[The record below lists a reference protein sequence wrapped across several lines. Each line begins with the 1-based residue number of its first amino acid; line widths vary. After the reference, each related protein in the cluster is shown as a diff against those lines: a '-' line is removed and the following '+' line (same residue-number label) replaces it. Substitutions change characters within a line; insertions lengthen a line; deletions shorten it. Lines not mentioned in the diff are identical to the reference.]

1 MLSSPYP
8 VPPLRVYKVAMV
20 LGWMAAMG
28 AGAWVLVS
36 PPESYDAL
44 DLTLTTVWGAFLLGG
59 SLLVASAHAFRKYKI
74 EIPGL
79 VLALGGVVIYDYL
92 SWLQTFT
99 TAPGSGP
106 RALLLILLAAL
117 LVARIR
123 LLMHIDR
130 QARRMASLRDG
141 EIGRASCRERV

>member
-8 VPPLRVYKVAMV
+8 VPPLRVYKVAMLV
-20 LGWMAAMG
+20 GWVAGML

-36 PPESYDAL
+36 PPKSYDAL

-59 SLLVASAHAFRKYKI
+59 SLLVACAHIFRKYKI

-99 TAPGSGP
+99 TAPGPGP
-106 RALLLILLAAL
+106 RACLLILLAAP

-130 QARRMASLRDG
+130 QARRMASL
-141 EIGRASCRERV
+141 